1 MLTERRTKNNAYKIY
16 YCNACLI
23 GFGVFLF
30 AMSTFGVFKFKYVLN
45 RMHAAAIGDSLAL
58 FSLLAGV
65 CVMTGF
71 TYATLKL
78 VIILVFFVRTPVS
91 SHMIA
96 KMEIATITE
105 EDAEEFKN
113 DLMRG

>member
-1 MLTERRTKNNAYKIY
+1 MLIRFIIA
-16 YCNACLI
+16 ACLV

-58 FSLLAGV
+58 FSVLAGV
-65 CVMTGF
+65 GVMTGF
-71 TYATLKL
+71 TYSTLKL
-78 VIILVFFVRTPVS
+78 VIILVFFWLTAPVS

-96 KMEIATITE
+96 KMEIATITA
-105 EDAEEFKN
+105 EDSEEFKKRF
-113 DLMRG
+113 DEGVDKDV

>member
-1 MLTERRTKNNAYKIY
+1 MLIRFIIA
-16 YCNACLI
+16 ACLI

-65 CVMTGF
+65 GVMTGF
-71 TYATLKL
+71 IYATLKL
-78 VIILVFFVRTPVS
+78 VIILVFFWLAAPVS

-105 EDAEEFKN
+105 EDAEEFKKRF
-113 DLMRG
+113 DEGVDKDV

>member
-1 MLTERRTKNNAYKIY
+1 MYK
-16 YCNACLI
+16 
-23 GFGVFLF
+23 
-30 AMSTFGVFKFKYVLN
+30 
-45 RMHAAAIGDSLAL
+45 RQAL

-65 CVMTGF
+65 GVMTGF

-78 VIILVFFVRTPVS
+78 VIILVFFWLAVPVS

-105 EDAEEFKN
+105 EDAEEFKKRF
-113 DLMRG
+113 DEGVDKDV

>member
-1 MLTERRTKNNAYKIY
+1 MLIRFIIA
-16 YCNACLI
+16 ACLI

-45 RMHAAAIGDSLAL
+45 RMHAAAIGDSLA
-58 FSLLAGV
+58 A
-65 CVMTGF
+65 
-71 TYATLKL
+71 
-78 VIILVFFVRTPVS
+78 PVS

-105 EDAEEFKN
+105 EDAEEFKKRF
-113 DLMRG
+113 DEGVDKDV

>member
-1 MLTERRTKNNAYKIY
+1 MLIRFIIA
-16 YCNACLI
+16 ACLI

-45 RMHAAAIGDSLAL
+45 RMHAAAIGDSLGL
-58 FSLLAGV
+58 FSLLAG
-65 CVMTGF
+65 VMTGF

-78 VIILVFFVRTPVS
+78 VIILVFFWLAAPVS

-105 EDAEEFKN
+105 EDAEEFKKRF
-113 DLMRG
+113 DEGVDKDV

>member
-1 MLTERRTKNNAYKIY
+1 MLIRFIIA
-16 YCNACLI
+16 ACLI

-65 CVMTGF
+65 GVMTGF
-71 TYATLKL
+71 TYATL
-78 VIILVFFVRTPVS
+78 ILVFFWLAAPVS

-105 EDAEEFKN
+105 EDAEEFKKRF
-113 DLMRG
+113 DEGVDKDV

>member
-1 MLTERRTKNNAYKIY
+1 MLIRFIIA
-16 YCNACLI
+16 ACLV

-58 FSLLAGV
+58 FSVLAGV
-65 CVMTGF
+65 GVMTGL
-71 TYATLKL
+71 TYSTLKL
-78 VIILVFFVRTPVS
+78 VIILVFFWLTAPVS

-96 KMEIATITE
+96 KMEIATITA
-105 EDAEEFKN
+105 EDSEEFNKRF
-113 DLMRG
+113 DEGVDKDV

>member
-1 MLTERRTKNNAYKIY
+1 MLIRFIIA
-16 YCNACLI
+16 ACLI

-65 CVMTGF
+65 GVMTGC

-78 VIILVFFVRTPVS
+78 VIILVFFWLAAPVS

-105 EDAEEFKN
+105 EDAEEFKKRF
-113 DLMRG
+113 DEGVDKDV

>member
-1 MLTERRTKNNAYKIY
+1 MLIRFIIA
-16 YCNACLI
+16 ACLI

-65 CVMTGF
+65 GVMTGF

-78 VIILVFFVRTPVS
+78 VIILVFFWLAAPVS
-91 SHMIA
+91 PHMIA

-105 EDAEEFKN
+105 EDAEEFKKRF
-113 DLMRG
+113 DEGVDKDV

>member
-1 MLTERRTKNNAYKIY
+1 MLIRFIIA
-16 YCNACLI
+16 ACLI

-65 CVMTGF
+65 GVMTGF

-78 VIILVFFVRTPVS
+78 VFILVFFWLAAPVS
-91 SHMIA
+91 SHMIS

-105 EDAEEFKN
+105 EDAEEFKKRF
-113 DLMRG
+113 DEGVDKDV

>member
-1 MLTERRTKNNAYKIY
+1 MLIRFIIA
-16 YCNACLI
+16 ACLI

-65 CVMTGF
+65 GVMTGF

-78 VIILVFFVRTPVS
+78 VIILVFFWLADPVS

-105 EDAEEFKN
+105 EDAEEFKKRF
-113 DLMRG
+113 DEGVDKDV